1 MYLYMLPLPSQCPPT
16 NDLLQTSQ
24 TIIPTPT
31 HDGGLE
37 HTAATFDDARAWLA
51 KARAGEII
59 LFPPQ
64 FYLLHLV
71 ADFLQPLS
79 AASTA
84 TEPTTPEGEAQPEQ
98 QPPFSKEEK
107 EAEDDE
113 ATHQAHRTALLTFLD
128 RIPTATITSTTS
140 PPPTPPRADNHPA
153 TAAAA
158 AAAAAAACSAI
169 PWSRKVISPTVM
181 SVRQKDGR
189 LVMGLDKPGP
199 ELRGSGRGGD
209 WERVVLVNFRKEGPR
224 DVEVRGR
231 GEVLGEAR
239 EREGAKL

>member
-1 MYLYMLPLPSQCPPT
+1 MYHYMLPLPSQCPPT
-16 NDLLQTSQ
+16 NDLLQASQ

-64 FYLLHLV
+64 FYLLHV
-71 ADFLQPLS
+71 VSDFLQPLS
-79 AASTA
+79 TPTAA
-84 TEPTTPEGEAQPEQ
+84 EPTTPEGQAQQ
-98 QPPFSKEEK
+98 QHALSKKEEQEK
-107 EAEDDE
+107 EDEDEE

-128 RIPTATITSTTS
+128 RTPTATITT
-140 PPPTPPRADNHPA
+140 PPPPPAS
-153 TAAAA
+153 
-158 AAAAAAACSAI
+158 AAAACSAI
-169 PWSRKVISPTVM
+169 PWSRKVISPAVM

-209 WERVVLVNFRKEGPR
+209 WERVVLVDFRKEGPR

-231 GEVLGEAR
+231 GVVLGAAAR
-239 EREGAKL
+239 EGEGGGGAKL